1 MPNIAL
7 LTCQRLPHL
16 FETDQTLIPLF
27 KQRGIHAEAAIWDDP
42 AIDWK
47 KYDALVIRNTWDYY
61 TKSDAFIN
69 WLKYIRDNKITMLN
83 SAEVVLQNVHKF
95 YLRDFEK
102 EGIRIIPTIFSDR
115 REPTSLDA
123 LKQKQWNTV
132 VIKPAISAG
141 SYQTKTYNVNE
152 LSQQSLGELLSDND
166 WLIQPFLPEIEQGEL
181 SMIYINGKFSHA
193 AVKKPKDGD
202 FRVQRQYGGKYQ
214 LIDPD
219 ASLLAVAGKVIAQV
233 PQQLLYARVDGV
245 MINNEFHLM
254 ELELIEPDLYF
265 ELDETI
271 KTRFISAIEER
282 LKEK

>member
-7 LTCQRLPHL
+7 LTCQRLPDL

-27 KQRGIHAEAAIWDDP
+27 RQRGIHAEAAIWNDP
-42 AIDWK
+42 DINWK

-61 TKSDAFIN
+61 TRSNTFLN
-69 WLKYIRDNKITMLN
+69 WLKQIRDSEIPMLN
-83 SAEVVLQNVHKF
+83 PADVVLQNIHKF
-95 YLRDFEK
+95 YLRDFEQQ
-102 EGIRIIPTIFSDR
+102 GIRIIPTIFSDY
-115 REPTSLDA
+115 REPARVDT
-123 LKQKQWNTV
+123 LKQKRWDKV

-141 SYQTKTYNVNE
+141 SYQTKIYDVNE
-152 LSQQSLGELLSDND
+152 LTQQMLDELHSNND

-181 SMIYINGKFSHA
+181 SMIFFNGKFSHA

-214 LIDPD
+214 LFNPD
-219 ASLLAVAGKVIAQV
+219 STLLGTAEKIISQV

-265 ELDETI
+265 ELDEAI
-271 KTRFISAIEER
+271 KTRFISGVIDR
-282 LKEK
+282 LKK